1 MAGSSFSHTFEDPGT
16 YDYFCMVHPWM
27 IGTVIVGDASEIAAF
42 IAAQEEEEAAEA
54 AAAAAEEAAWI
65 EANPGVVTN
74 APGSSTPGCEETN
87 SCFIPS
93 TITVSSGQG
102 ITWYNNDTAAHTATS
117 GTPTEGPSGAFDSS
131 LIMAGGSYNHTF
143 YSVGTYDYFCMVHP
157 WMQGTVVVES
167 ASQQTEVEGESEQI
181 EFEPPTEVIETEAE
195 VVTESDEITTGSEI
209 TIETDIVNQQNNSQM
224 FAYIVQIKNESGMVL
239 SVSII
244 SGSLGEGQ
252 TLTQAISWT
261 PDDPGVYVAEIYLW
275 DDMDMGNPL
284 SGVETQYFTV
294 T

>member
-1 MAGSSFSHTFEDPGT
+1 
-16 YDYFCMVHPWM
+16 
-27 IGTVIVGDASEIAAF
+27 
-42 IAAQEEEEAAEA
+42 
-54 AAAAAEEAAWI
+54 
-65 EANPGVVTN
+65 
-74 APGSSTPGCEETN
+74 
-87 SCFIPS
+87 
-93 TITVSSGQG
+93 
-102 ITWYNNDTAAHTATS
+102 
-117 GTPTEGPSGAFDSS
+117 
-131 LIMAGGSYNHTF
+131 
-143 YSVGTYDYFCMVHP
+143 
-157 WMQGTVVVES
+157 
-167 ASQQTEVEGESEQI
+167 
-181 EFEPPTEVIETEAE
+181 
-195 VVTESDEITTGSEI
+195 
-209 TIETDIVNQQNNSQM
+209 VNQQNNSQM